1 MGSTFFP
8 ILMLMLAAAGISVWF
23 GYKLGN
29 TPIPQDELEQIKE
42 KAFNAAKEEY
52 LHYFHNRFDPQ
63 GLALSNAFVQRLQF
77 ENGELL
83 KQNKELIAELERTK
97 NESISGS

>member
-8 ILMLMLAAAGISVWF
+8 ILMLMLATAGISIWF
-23 GYKLGN
+23 GYRLGN

-42 KAFNAAKEEY
+42 KAFNQAKEEY

-83 KQNKELIAELERTK
+83 KQNKELIAELESTK